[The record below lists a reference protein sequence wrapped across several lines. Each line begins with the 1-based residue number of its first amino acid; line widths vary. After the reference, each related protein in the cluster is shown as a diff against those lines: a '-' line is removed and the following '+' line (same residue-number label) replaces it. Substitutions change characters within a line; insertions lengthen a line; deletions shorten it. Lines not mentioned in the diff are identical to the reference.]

1 MAYYGEVFTPQIST
15 GNVLTTVDLRDTTK
29 PNNGATNPLGAK
41 FRSNVVSA
49 ANPNGFPVAYRYVR
63 YNSATNA
70 AVVAF
75 PGVVFWTDA
84 TRTTVTSTLS
94 EAYTG
99 TINMIAGYL
108 LPNSASITT
117 LTAAILN
124 GNFVWMQVAGFLAG
138 AASVGST
145 AVGDA
150 LIGANTWLPGRTA
163 AGTAPLNRVLAWA
176 GTAIASSKSDV
187 DIVIES
193 L

>member
-1 MAYYGEVFTPQIST
+1 MAYYGEVFTPEVST
-15 GNVLTTVDLRDTTK
+15 GSVLTALDIRDTTK
-29 PNNGATNPLGAK
+29 PNNGARNPLGAK
-41 FRSNVVSA
+41 WRTNIVSA
-49 ANPNGFPVAYRYVR
+49 ANPNGYNVAYRYVR

-108 LPNSASITT
+108 LPNSVSIST

-124 GNFVWMQVAGFLAG
+124 GNFVWIQVAGFLAG
-138 AASVGST
+138 AASVAST

-150 LIGANTWLPGRTA
+150 LIGANTWAPGRTA
-163 AGTAPLNRVLAWA
+163 ANTAPTNRVLAWA